1 MHFDTPT
8 PQLHVTMRPL
18 VHGEYE
24 TPPPGLTFVPF
35 SEARSKRH
43 CLSILRAFQPHK
55 QTQTPGR
62 DPSMRHIRNIAL
74 HVR

>member
-8 PQLHVTMRPL
+8 PQLHVTMRPP

-24 TPPPGLTFVPF
+24 TPPPGLTFF
-35 SEARSKRH
+35 AIFRGRSNDIVYRS
-43 CLSILRAFQPHK
+43 CERFQPHN

-74 HVR
+74 HMR